1 LAQIYPLW
9 DEDTGD
15 ERTAVS
21 ASFADP
27 YLIILHNDSTL
38 LILQADESGDLDE
51 VLIGEEISSKK
62 WSSGCLY
69 KDNLAIFS
77 PIDVADRSIASDII
91 FLFLLSLDCK
101 LFVSGN
107 LLK

>member
-1 LAQIYPLW
+1 MSDAS
-9 DEDTGD
+9 D

-27 YLIILHNDSTL
+27 YLLILHNDFTL

-51 VLIGEEISSKK
+51 VLISEEISSRK
-62 WSSGCLY
+62 WLSGCLY
-69 KDNLAIFS
+69 TDNLSIFS
-77 PIDVADRSIASDII
+77 PIDTVDRSITSDSI

-107 LLK
+107 F